1 MDSVCKVN
9 PTKRRD
15 EVPVYYAPP
24 LDRARLVK
32 TERER
37 LAVFYN
43 PDVLLFF
50 LRLQIERYLR

>member
-1 MDSVCKVN
+1 MEGV
-9 PTKRRD
+9 KRDDRSRCV
-15 EVPVYYAPP
+15 EVPVYFAPP
-24 LDRARLVK
+24 LDSPRLVK